1 LQFPAGFLWRC
12 VRGVYIFKGCFKD
25 AVGQVGY
32 GSGQAVYCLEDW
44 VESGTKPVGCWVI
57 IVIIIVVLWM
67 QVPDQHWL
75 MVVGMLVVS
84 DSRQFGVPGGARV
97 GASWIYRV
105 CVFMM
110 GAGRVCRTVWYF
122 KRVIG
127 CRVSIGFVRV
137 WRRRRGVEGAAVVG
151 NGVGEGHCAYAGFEL
166 SKVDTRWWWSER

>member
-1 LQFPAGFLWRC
+1 
-12 VRGVYIFKGCFKD
+12 
-25 AVGQVGY
+25 
-32 GSGQAVYCLEDW
+32 
-44 VESGTKPVGCWVI
+44 
-57 IVIIIVVLWM
+57 VIIIVVLWM

-137 WRRRRGVEGAAVVG
+137 WCRRGVVVCCCVVCVFHSCVVVSCVD
-151 NGVGEGHCAYAGFEL
+151 GVVLCGVCDSFVCCGSVMC
-166 SKVDTRWWWSER
+166 